1 MGMYDQSWCSS
12 CKARML
18 YTEDK
23 DVTCYRCDQEEY
35 NKLETKYSRLLEHVK
50 QRITDLE
57 QAIED
62 ANNDIP
68 IQEDE
73 YYESDTWYEGA
84 ISELKNLLENFG
96 AK

>member
-1 MGMYDQSWCSS
+1 MEI
-12 CKARML
+12 L
-18 YTEDK
+18 
-23 DVTCYRCDQEEY
+23 EY
-35 NKLETKYSRLLEHVK
+35 VK